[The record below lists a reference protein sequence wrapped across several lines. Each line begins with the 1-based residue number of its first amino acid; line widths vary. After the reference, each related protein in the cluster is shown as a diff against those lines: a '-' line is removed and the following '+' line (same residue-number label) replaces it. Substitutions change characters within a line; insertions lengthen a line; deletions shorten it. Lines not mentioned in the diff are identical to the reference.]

1 MRCVVVAIVVAAL
14 APSSAWAAKPVR
26 KKADTWVALVHT
38 TGDVPAG
45 WANTLRSAAESVTD
59 QRTWLPPPE
68 LSLDEIQLTLGCAAW
83 GPACAGQATALIGAT
98 NALVIEVARD
108 QHGVVVQIDGVSG
121 TGAVV
126 GDGERVEVAASD
138 DGLAIASAWVVGA
151 VRGARPTVLV
161 VTADLDGTEVVLD
174 NAPVGVTPLTLV
186 NRVSP
191 GVHTL
196 LVRRDSRAPLSR
208 SIVVQPGTVNRV
220 HAPLAA
226 GPAMK
231 STPTVGEAA
240 PAPLPTL
247 PSPSSGASASP
258 FAIAGYGLGGVGA
271 LAAVGGLVG
280 AAVSFGRQGD
290 LVEVVNG
297 TEALRTGLCI
307 SSDGNFGRD
316 TTLFVSCTTPL
327 ADGAS
332 TDGNTRNAYR
342 GRIGDYVNELR
353 ANGNAALVI
362 AGAGALVAATG
373 IALVVATMPG
383 ETADA
388 AAAP

>member
-1 MRCVVVAIVVAAL
+1 MRFVVVAIVVALL
-14 APSSAWAAKPVR
+14 APSSVWAAKPVR

-45 WANTLRSAAESVTD
+45 WAGALRSAAESVTD

-98 NALVIEVARD
+98 NALVIEVTRD

-161 VTADLDGTEVVLD
+161 VTSDLDGTEVVLD

-191 GVHTL
+191 GEHTVL
-196 LVRRDSRAPLSR
+196 LRRDSRAPLSR
-208 SIVVQPGTVNRV
+208 SIVVQPGTVNRL
-220 HAPLAA
+220 HGALAA
-226 GPAMK
+226 GPQMK
-231 STPTVGEAA
+231 STPMVGEAE

-247 PSPSSGASASP
+247 PTSLGASASP

-280 AAVSFGRQGD
+280 AAINFGRQGD

-332 TDGNTRNAYR
+332 TDSNTRNAYR

-362 AGAGALVAATG
+362 AGAGVLVAATG